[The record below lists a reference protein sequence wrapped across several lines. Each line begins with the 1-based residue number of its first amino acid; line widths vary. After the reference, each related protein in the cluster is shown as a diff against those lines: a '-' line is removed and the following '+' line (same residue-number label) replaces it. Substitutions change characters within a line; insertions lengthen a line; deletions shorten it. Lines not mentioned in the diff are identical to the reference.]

1 MATSD
6 GRILSK
12 RVGAAKI
19 KGSSA
24 IKNVHPIYTEKNNC
38 QDCYKCL
45 RQCPVKAI
53 KVEESNASIIPSEC
67 IYCGHCV
74 EVCPVGAKK
83 VRDDFSLLQ
92 SAIDRGEK
100 VIACLAPSW
109 VSEFNDM
116 NGRAIERALKAA
128 GFNGVSETA
137 LGAEIVAKETTR
149 FIANSPANI
158 FISSCCPSVVLLVN
172 KYYPTLADNIVPLLS
187 PMQSHA
193 RMLKEIYGQEIRTA
207 FFGPCISKKTENE
220 YVSGLTDF
228 VLTFN
233 DLHDIIDTYS
243 SISDDNSID
252 EGDYFIPCHAGKGN
266 YFPVDGGM
274 IANMKASPS
283 VTDTTYMS
291 FSGVTKIRE
300 VLNDLLNGKLKA
312 PLFLELM
319 VCEGGCIKGPCTISK
334 SSEAV
339 KKQQV
344 IHSLEKTGRVNPEIW
359 VKTDIAFDQNYRDPL
374 SAPYEAESEISNAL
388 KASGKFSETDELNCG
403 GCGYDSCRDFAI
415 AMLRGKAERIMCLSY
430 TRRVAQDKASVL
442 LKKIPYGVVVVD
454 ENLTII
460 DSNTLFSTIIGGDLP
475 EINESL
481 GGIEGSDL
489 KKTVSFYRLF
499 ASVLHS
505 GEEMIERTIKENG
518 LLLNI
523 SVITIQPHK
532 IVCGII
538 RNLQN
543 PEVRKE
549 HVLKGT
555 RDVIRQNMEIVQKI
569 AFLLGENAAYTESV
583 LNSVAES
590 VENETVNSAG

>member
-1 MATSD
+1 MVTSE
-6 GRILSK
+6 GRIAK
-12 RVGAAKI
+12 TIGATDFR
-19 KGSSA
+19 SSNS
-24 IKNVHPIYTEKNNC
+24 IKNGNPIYTEKNNC

-109 VSEFNDM
+109 VSEFDGM
-116 NGRAIERALKAA
+116 SGRTIERVLKAA

-137 LGAEIVAKETTR
+137 LGAEIVAKETSR
-149 FIANSPANI
+149 YIDRSPESI
-158 FISSCCPSVVLLVN
+158 FISSCCPSVVLLIN
-172 KYYPTLADNIVPLLS
+172 KYYPTLAGNIVPLLS

-193 RMLKEIYGQEIRTA
+193 RMLKDIYGQEIRIA

-220 YVSGLTDF
+220 HADGLTDF

-243 SISDDNSID
+243 SIPDDDSVD
-252 EGDYFIPCHAGKGN
+252 GGDYFIPFRAGKGS

-283 VTDTTYMS
+283 MTDTTYMS

-300 VLNDLLNGKLKA
+300 VLNDLLDGKLKA

-344 IHSLEKTGRVNPEIW
+344 IQSLEKAGMAGSEKSVRA
-359 VKTDIAFDQNYRDPL
+359 DIAFDQNYRDPL
-374 SAPYEAESEISNAL
+374 SVPDETESDISNAL
-388 KASGKFSETDELNCG
+388 KASGKFSDADELNCG

-454 ENLTII
+454 DNLKVI

-481 GGIEGSDL
+481 GGMEGSDL
-489 KKTVSFYRLF
+489 KKTVSFYKLF

-549 HVLKGT
+549 HVLKAT

-590 VENETVNSAG
+590 VENETINPSE

>member
-1 MATSD
+1 MVTSE
-6 GRILSK
+6 GRMIK
-12 RVGAAKI
+12 TVGAAYLKRNN
-19 KGSSA
+19 A
-24 IKNVHPIYTEKNNC
+24 LKNGYPIFTEKNNC

-92 SAIDRGEK
+92 SAIDREVK

-109 VSEFNDM
+109 VSEFDGM
-116 NGRAIERALKAA
+116 SEKTIGSILKAA
-128 GFNGVSETA
+128 GFFGVSETA
-137 LGAEIVAKETTR
+137 LGAEIVARETSLY
-149 FIANSPANI
+149 IDKSPDNI
-158 FISSCCPSVVLLVN
+158 FISSCCPSVVLLIN
-172 KYYPTLADNIVPLLS
+172 KYYPRLADNIVPLLS
-187 PMQSHA
+187 PMQAHA
-193 RMLKEIYGQEIRTA
+193 RMLKEIYGKEIRTA

-220 YVSGLTDF
+220 HISTLTDYI
-228 VLTFN
+228 LTFN
-233 DLHDIIDTYS
+233 DLHSIIETYS
-243 SISDDNSID
+243 SIADDNTED
-252 EGDYFIPCHAGKGN
+252 NGGCFIPSQAGKGS

-274 IANMKASPS
+274 IANMKAVPS

-300 VLNDLLNGKLKA
+300 VLNDLLNGKLQA

-319 VCEGGCIKGPCTISK
+319 VCEGGCIKGPCTVSK

-344 IHSLEKTGRVNPEIW
+344 IQSLENAGKVNPEMS
-359 VKTDIAFDQNYRDPL
+359 VKTDISFNQNFSDPL
-374 SAPYEAESEISNAL
+374 SAPNESESDILNAL
-388 KASGKFSETDELNCG
+388 KASGKFSDSDELNCG

-454 ENLTII
+454 DNLKII

-481 GGIEGSDL
+481 GGMEGSDL

-499 ASVLHS
+499 SSVLHS

-549 HVLKGT
+549 HVLKAT

-590 VENETVNSAG
+590 VENETINSAE